1 MNEFV
6 TSAIDRLQKEIDA
19 KLETFNKLSPAEKE
33 AVLRMQA
40 ESIKEEYK
48 PGERHGIYEK
58 PVDGLAAFMERHRAW
73 IERTFPRNAT
83 TEGITR
89 HIEKECAE
97 VREKPEDLDE
107 WIDILILGI
116 HGYWRNGGTAEDLLP
131 RLNRK
136 LTRNESRRYVMK
148 DDPNEPIEHDR
159 TVEEVA

>member
-1 MNEFV
+1 MNDNQSNDLAEMMCRV
-6 TSAIDRLQKEIDA
+6 TAATVAFDA
-19 KLETFNKLSPAEKE
+19 LSPAERE
-33 AVLRMQA
+33 AVLRMQV
-40 ESIKEEYK
+40 ETL
-48 PGERHGIYEK
+48 ERLYGQPK
-58 PVDGLAAFMERHRAW
+58 DGLAAFMERHKAW

-97 VREKPEDLDE
+97 VREKPDDLDE

-136 LTRNESRRYVMK
+136 LTRNESRRYVVK

-159 TVEEVA
+159 TGEVSY

>member
-1 MNEFV
+1 MASV
-6 TSAIDRLQKEIDA
+6 LVGMDRLVNEAIEA
-19 KLETFNKLSPAEKE
+19 FNRMSPAEQE
-33 AVLRMQA
+33 AALAIQR
-40 ESIKEEYK
+40 EGFSRIYR
-48 PGERHGIYEK
+48 PGERQAVYET

-97 VREKPEDLDE
+97 VRQKPDDLDE